1 MKSSYIFALLSIL
14 LFSCNNESNKS
25 AEKETQT
32 PEKVLASIQ
41 VMDDSLQILMD
52 KRMKEDAFKIDK
64 VVYHE
69 AINRNKKFYELFPS
83 HEKAERAL
91 EKIASL
97 YMQIGVESEAA
108 KWRDTILIKYPNNIN
123 KIGLLEMQMNYHDY
137 DNYDSVKIEYYADQ
151 LLSIENLPKEK
162 KEDYE
167 FRLKHIDKTF
177 DELIEIR
184 MKEMDSINKT
194 EENS

>member
-1 MKSSYIFALLSIL
+1 MKSSYIFALVSIL
-14 LFSCNNESNKS
+14 FFSCNNESDKNV
-25 AEKETQT
+25 ETETET

-41 VMDDSLQILMD
+41 EMDDSLQVLMD

-69 AINRNKKFYELFPS
+69 AINRNKKFYKLYPN
-83 HEKAERAL
+83 HEKAEQAL

-108 KWRDTILIKYPNNIN
+108 KWRDTILINYPNNIN

-151 LLSIENLPKEK
+151 LLSIENLPEEK

-177 DELIEIR
+177 DELIELR